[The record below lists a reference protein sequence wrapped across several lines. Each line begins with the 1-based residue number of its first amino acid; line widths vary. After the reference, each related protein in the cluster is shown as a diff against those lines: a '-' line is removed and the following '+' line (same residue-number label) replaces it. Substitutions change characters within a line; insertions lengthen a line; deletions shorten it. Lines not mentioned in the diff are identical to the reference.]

1 MSESRRC
8 LHAATFIA
16 YINHSG
22 CDEVMQPLLQ
32 DIVEQADGDATVLA
46 VILFGSTARRE
57 RHPASDV
64 DICLV
69 LEPDRY
75 SPEALMDM
83 RLRYLTAF
91 PVDIQIFQQLPI
103 YIRQRILKEGEV
115 LFCRD
120 QDVLYDLA
128 LRTVK
133 AFADF
138 KPLYHRYL
146 DEVARDRP

>member
-1 MSESRRC
+1 
-8 LHAATFIA
+8 
-16 YINHSG
+16 
-22 CDEVMQPLLQ
+22 MQPLLK
-32 DIVEQADGDATVLA
+32 DIVKQAEGDAMVLA

-57 RHPASDV
+57 RHRASDV

-69 LEPDRY
+69 LEPGTY
-75 SPEALMDM
+75 ALEVLMDI
-83 RLRYLTAF
+83 RLQYLAAF
-91 PVDIQIFQQLPI
+91 QADIQIFQQLPV

-120 QDVLYDLA
+120 QDALYDVA
-128 LRTVK
+128 LRTVR

-138 KPLYHRYL
+138 KPLYHQYL